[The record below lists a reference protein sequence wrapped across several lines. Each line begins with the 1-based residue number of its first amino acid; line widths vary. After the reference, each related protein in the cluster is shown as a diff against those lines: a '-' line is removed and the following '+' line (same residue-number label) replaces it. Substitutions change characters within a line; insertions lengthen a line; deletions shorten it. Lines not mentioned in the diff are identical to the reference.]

1 MMAHYRTRIFN
12 AVLSRLSTISGFESA
27 GKVSRGRG
35 AAIPERLLPAITA
48 TWSERQET
56 VTVRPCA
63 DLNGEDGYDRRLP
76 IDLIMHFQHRD
87 PDVEF
92 DRLAVLIEKALG
104 SAIKLDG
111 LVIELTLSECRHYID
126 RTTGISMG
134 VGALT
139 YIADYKTVASDPET
153 AAL

>member
-1 MMAHYRTRIFN
+1 MAHYRTRIFN
-12 AVLSRLSTISGFESA
+12 AITARLSSIPDFSGV
-27 GKVSRGRG
+27 GHVSRART
-35 AAIPERLLPAITA
+35 AALTVKQLPAITA

-56 VTVRPCA
+56 VTMRPCA

-76 IDLIMHFQHRD
+76 IDLIVHFQHRD

-104 SAIKLDG
+104 AAIKLDG

-126 RTTGISMG
+126 RATGISMG

-139 YIADYKTVASDPET
+139 YIADYKTVASDPEA